1 MKYTFLLIAIFALV
15 SCQQTPSPD
24 KEKDII
30 TKEDALTLLER
41 WEKAMIE
48 KDSSLLGTVLHTDY
62 QYSGSADGGTSDRSA
77 MMVYTATDESDLLGQ
92 EFHDMDIDL
101 FDDVAIVRG
110 WEILSLRTSEG
121 DTVRFKLR
129 FTDVY
134 RKENGVTRALATH
147 SSPMD

>member
-1 MKYTFLLIAIFALV
+1 
-15 SCQQTPSPD
+15 
-24 KEKDII
+24 
-30 TKEDALTLLER
+30 
-41 WEKAMIE
+41 MIE
-48 KDSSLLGTVLHTDY
+48 KDSSLLGTVLHPDY
-62 QYSGSADGGTSDRSA
+62 QYAGSADGGSSDRSA

-110 WEILSLRTSEG
+110 WEILSLRSPEG